1 MGKIVS
7 VKSYL
12 PNTVIRRTG
21 SGMTQPGL
29 LKMENKIEIDEDLR
43 LNAYNSLKNM
53 HKLGG

>member
-29 LKMENKIEIDEDLR
+29 LKMENMCLTQRKEAGFR
-43 LNAYNSLKNM
+43 SV
-53 HKLGG
+53 